1 MAGACTRTST
11 MTPRTKRGES
21 IAVCINQC
29 LPDPLMHWLDGPQL
43 CQRQTTASQSM
54 YGGEAADQLCGEPLS
69 LAQRRK
75 TAALAPKMEN
85 RTDARA
91 LCVLFSSCG
100 WTGGRRVASSRREI
114 NCSGWGSMRP
124 CGHELLMAQV
134 QVLCA
139 SRRRWRRKRT
149 VRQRG

>member
-1 MAGACTRTST
+1 MLAGFPDGLAGWSL
-11 MTPRTKRGES
+11 
-21 IAVCINQC
+21 A
-29 LPDPLMHWLDGPQL
+29 LPAAN
-43 CQRQTTASQSM
+43 RSQSV
-54 YGGEAADQLCGEPLS
+54 YVGEAADQLCGESLS

-124 CGHELLMAQV
+124 CEHELLMAQV

-149 VRQRG
+149 ADGPQAERMNESKLAAAKCAVL